1 MAPPE
6 PGKSEAAGARAAPKR
21 RGRRLAR
28 MALALAIGTVGGAVF
43 WWLSLPLPWMLGAL
57 CASTVAAMAKW
68 PIASTRGIRP
78 PLSAVIG
85 IFLGS
90 GFTPE
95 LFQEVASWLPSLLTL
110 LVFLVASG
118 GISAIY
124 LHRAAG
130 FARPTAFYAAMP
142 AGMVEMV
149 LQGGANG
156 GDERW
161 IALIHGGR
169 ILVVVFT
176 IPFLFQYFGGFDI
189 SGRGSLASAKPWP
202 GATDVAILTV
212 CAVVG
217 WWLAALIRLPAA
229 QLTGPMLLSAAV
241 HLAGLTAAAPPRE
254 LVNIAQIVLG
264 TSVGSQFIGTPLAYF
279 AKALGHSLVVVFIM
293 LGLTLGLSLAVA
305 WAVPGI
311 DLAMMI
317 LALAPGGLIEMGLI
331 ALALGA
337 DLAFVSLHQLLRI
350 FLITFAATWLY
361 RLLFRG
367 QGQGPGP
374 GGRSPAPA
382 PAPRSPDSASAP
394 PPPSAG
400 G

>member
-1 MAPPE
+1 MAF
-6 PGKSEAAGARAAPKR
+6 
-21 RGRRLAR
+21 
-28 MALALAIGTVGGAVF
+28 ALAIGAVGGAVF
-43 WWLSLPLPWMLGAL
+43 WWLALPLPWMLGAL
-57 CASTVAAMAKW
+57 CTSTVAAMARW
-68 PIASTRGIRP
+68 PIASTRRIRP

-90 GFTPE
+90 GFTPQ
-95 LFQEVASWLPSLLTL
+95 LFERVADWVPSLLTL
-110 LVFLVASG
+110 FVFLLASG
-118 GISAIY
+118 GLSAVY
-124 LHRAAG
+124 LHRLAG
-130 FARPTAFYAAMP
+130 FKRPTAFYAAMP

-189 SGRGSLASAKPWP
+189 SGRGALAAAKPWP
-202 GATDVAILTV
+202 GAIDVAILTV

-217 WWLAALIRLPAA
+217 WWLAALLRLPAA

-241 HLAGLTAAAPPRE
+241 HMAGLTTAAPPRE

-264 TSVGSQFIGTPLAYF
+264 TSVGSQFIGTPPAYF
-279 AKALGHSLVVVFIM
+279 AKALGHSLVVVVIM

-350 FLITFAATWLY
+350 FLITFAATWFY
-361 RLLFRG
+361 RLLFSRS
-367 QGQGPGP
+367 GPGS
-374 GGRSPAPA
+374 GGRSPGPA
-382 PAPRSPDSASAP
+382 PAPRSPGSASAP

>member
-6 PGKSEAAGARAAPKR
+6 PAKDGTPAASPAKR
-21 RGRRLAR
+21 GRGRRLVR
-28 MALALAIGTVGGAVF
+28 MAFTLAIGTVGGAVF
-43 WWLSLPLPWMLGAL
+43 WWLALPLPWMLGAL
-57 CASTVAAMAKW
+57 CASTIAAMAKW
-68 PIASTRGIRP
+68 PIASTRRIRP

-85 IFLGS
+85 VFLGS
-90 GFTPE
+90 GFTPD
-95 LFQEVASWLPSLLTL
+95 LFDQVSEWVPSLLTL
-110 LVFLVASG
+110 LVFLAASG
-118 GISAIY
+118 GLSAIY
-124 LHRAAG
+124 LHRVAG

-149 LQGGANG
+149 LQGGANR

-176 IPFLFQYFGGFDI
+176 IPFLFQFFGGFDI
-189 SGRGSLASAKPWP
+189 SGRGDLAAVKPWP
-202 GATDVAILTV
+202 GLVDVAILTA

-217 WWLAALIRLPAA
+217 WPLAALLRLPAA
-229 QLTGPMLLSAAV
+229 QLTGPMLVSAIV
-241 HLAGLTAAAPPRE
+241 HMAGLTGAAPPRE

-279 AKALGHSLVVVFIM
+279 AKALGHSLVVVAMM
-293 LGLTLGLSLAVA
+293 LGLMLGLSLGVA
-305 WAVPGI
+305 WAAPGI
-311 DLAMMI
+311 DLPMMI

-350 FLITFAATWLY
+350 FLITFSATWFY
-361 RLLFRG
+361 RLLFSRN
-367 QGQGPGP
+367 
-374 GGRSPAPA
+374 GGADRS
-382 PAPRSPDSASAP
+382 R
-394 PPPSAG
+394 
-400 G
+400 